1 MKDMHT
7 IELGCL
13 TKWVEFEGRWTKVHS
28 DMCTE
33 QWLKF
38 ELTAAV
44 LELEIREA
52 GGLPLGQCIQIL
64 REFGVPVLH
73 KSLLE
78 VMGWLLLCYTD
89 DDDTFA
95 SFREDFSRAILPVT
109 ESEYL
114 AHKAIGNLPRD
125 EAVELFAAGP
135 LARFFEKKRRD
146 AWVRRQTVD
155 TGCLALDYI
164 LPRIHDEYYEAMEVS
179 NEASVGHSWGATVEG
194 SPPV

>member
-52 GGLPLGQCIQIL
+52 KGLPTGQCIQML

-78 VMGWLLLCYTD
+78 AMGWLLFRYTD
-89 DDDTFA
+89 DDDPFMP
-95 SFREDFSRAILPVT
+95 FREDFSRAILPVT

-114 AHKAIGNLPRD
+114 AHKAIRNLPCD
-125 EAVELFAAGP
+125 EAIALFESGP
-135 LARFFEKKRRD
+135 LAQFFAKTRRD
-146 AWVRRQTVD
+146 AWVRQQNVD
-155 TGCLALDYI
+155 TGCLSLDYL
-164 LPRIHDEYYEAMEVS
+164 LPHRSEEHADLQQEVIEGRAIHHV
-179 NEASVGHSWGATVEG
+179 
-194 SPPV
+194 

>member
-1 MKDMHT
+1 MNAHT
-7 IELGCL
+7 VDFGCL
-13 TKWVEFEGRWTKVHS
+13 IKWVEYEGRHTKVHS

-33 QWLKF
+33 AWREF

-52 GGLPLGQCIQIL
+52 DSLPTGQCIQIL

-78 VMGWLLLCYTD
+78 VMGWLLLCYCDED
-89 DDDTFA
+89 DLDFLP
-95 SFREDFSRAILPVT
+95 FREDFSRAVLEVT

-114 AHKAIGNLPRD
+114 AAKSIRNLPRD
-125 EAVELFAAGP
+125 EACELFASGP
-135 LARFFEKKRRD
+135 LAQFFEKTRRD
-146 AWVRRQTVD
+146 AWVRRQSVE

-164 LPRIHDEYYEAMEVS
+164 LPRIHDEYYDAMEIS
-179 NEASVGHSWGATVEG
+179 NEASVGHHYRAIVEEN
-194 SPPV
+194 PPV

>member
-52 GGLPLGQCIQIL
+52 GGLPLGQCIQML
-64 REFGVPVLH
+64 REFGVPALH
-73 KSLLE
+73 RSLLE
-78 VMGWLLLCYTD
+78 VMGWLLLRYEYED
-89 DDDTFA
+89 FLP
-95 SFREDFSRAILPVT
+95 FREEFSRAILPVT
-109 ESEYL
+109 TSEYL
-114 AHKAIGNLPRD
+114 AAKAIRNLPRD
-125 EAVELFAAGP
+125 EACDLFAKGP
-135 LARFFEKKRRD
+135 LSQFFKKTRRD
-146 AWVRRQTVD
+146 AWVRQQTVD
-155 TGCLALDYI
+155 LGRIALDYV
-164 LPRIHDEYYEAMEVS
+164 LPNRSEEYYELQD
-179 NEASVGHSWGATVEG
+179 EAIEG
-194 SPPV
+194 RASIA